1 MSTFHRFPRPFWYPT
16 ISFFQSPVTKDVAL
30 APTPGTLTATAA
42 AEYGRVGTSET
53 RHIFRA
59 HLHHEVDGSSGSTTM
74 EMYRR
79 RGGVVTLI
87 ANVTLAAG
95 SGDFTT
101 VAWTFTSPAVQY
113 LQAGDYLHVQA
124 TSKMGG
130 SPVAFI
136 DVHWDAFEGLG

>member
-1 MSTFHRFPRPFWYPT
+1 ASRPQTRGLVVAGKSARVRDEQPLPAT
-16 ISFFQSPVTKDVAL
+16 VCLPDHLVLPKPCDEDVAL
-30 APTPGTLTATAA
+30 APTPGTLSAAAA
-42 AEYGRVGTSET
+42 AEYGRVGTSEK
-53 RHIFRA
+53 RHVFRA

-101 VAWTFTSPAVQY
+101 VPWTFTSDAVRF
-113 LQAGDYLHVQA
+113 L
-124 TSKMGG
+124 
-130 SPVAFI
+130 
-136 DVHWDAFEGLG
+136 

>member
-1 MSTFHRFPRPFWYPT
+1 VSNHFPRPSVYPT

-30 APTPGTLTATAA
+30 APTPGTLSAAAA
-42 AEYGRVGTSET
+42 AEYGRVGTSEK
-53 RHIFRA
+53 RHVFRA
-59 HLHHEVDGSSGSTTM
+59 HLHHEVDGSTGSTTM

-101 VAWTFTSPAVQY
+101 VPWTFTSDAVRF
-113 LQAGDYLHVQA
+113 LEAGDYLHVQA

-136 DVHWDAFEGLG
+136 DVHWDRLVRFF